1 MWLSA
6 QRSKNDRS
14 DCFGVVRCAL
24 TARCSMIGLVPK
36 WDDLSRV
43 AGVIRAFLAQR
54 WHCDIILQPYV
65 RAFIRGRLIVDGCGV
80 TDTRRRLYDA
90 SNNNR
95 LEEFP

>member
-1 MWLSA
+1 MFDDL
-6 QRSKNDRS
+6 
-14 DCFGVVRCAL
+14 GH
-24 TARCSMIGLVPK
+24 VPK
-36 WDDLSRV
+36 GDDLSRI
-43 AGVIRAFLAQR
+43 AGVIRAFLAQPWR
-54 WHCDIILQPYV
+54 CHIILQPYA